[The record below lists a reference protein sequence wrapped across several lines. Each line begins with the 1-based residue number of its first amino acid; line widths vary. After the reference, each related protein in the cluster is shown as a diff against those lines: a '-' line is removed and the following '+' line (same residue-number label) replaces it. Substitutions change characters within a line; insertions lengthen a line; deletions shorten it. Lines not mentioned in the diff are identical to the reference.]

1 VSAVADVLFIL
12 VVTAGAFAATN
23 LDNLLLLVALN
34 TRHADRPLPVLAGY
48 FAAML
53 AVGALALA
61 VGKLAGNAPVQYLG
75 LLGVVPMGIGAV
87 SLVRLF
93 RPSPGRGTDEPGS
106 GGAAFATTMTTQ
118 LSNGTD
124 TVVTFSILFADSND
138 TGDFLVALAF
148 VIMLCVFAAIAFH
161 ASRHDRLRRLLHGY
175 GQYAM
180 PFILIAVGLYVLS
193 NTGLDVRPG
202 D

>member
-1 VSAVADVLFIL
+1 MADVLFIL
-12 VVTAGAFAATN
+12 AVTAGAFAATN

-53 AVGALALA
+53 VVGALALT
-61 VGKLAGNAPVQYLG
+61 VGKLAGKAPVQYLG
-75 LLGVVPMGIGAV
+75 LLGVVPMAIGTA

-93 RPSPGRGTDEPGS
+93 RPTRGRGAHEPAS

-138 TGDFLVALAF
+138 TGDYLVALAF
-148 VIMLCVFAAIAFH
+148 VIMLCVFAAIALR
-161 ASRHDRLRRLLHGY
+161 ASRHGRLRGLLHGY
-175 GQYAM
+175 GRFAM

-193 NTGLDVRPG
+193 NTGLDVLPG